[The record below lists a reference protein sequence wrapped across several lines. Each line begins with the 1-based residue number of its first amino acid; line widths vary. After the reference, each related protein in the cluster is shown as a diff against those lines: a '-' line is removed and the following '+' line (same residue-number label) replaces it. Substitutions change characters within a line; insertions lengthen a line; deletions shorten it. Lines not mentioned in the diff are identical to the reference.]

1 MASGKPQGSGA
12 NGSVGQQIL
21 MILLAVAALWVI
33 FRLVKNEGLGI
44 AGLGG
49 KDPNAIRLTY
59 VPADFSP
66 NLDEQATLQIL
77 TQPDKYRK
85 EFNELVYN
93 FNLSLLFHV
102 ANRMGLPDSLK
113 RELEPQYKRHHSY
126 LRDLY
131 YEEFAALRG
140 MDDATLQSWYND
152 NANQA
157 VNLFHEVS
165 GKYTCFFITQIMAT
179 LLKTGNIAGGGRNVQ
194 EPCAIALNEGLQPLV
209 ARLQR
214 QAAIMDFSA
223 SRGML
228 KEKVRRGIAELATYE
243 IQNRLGLDKQLN
255 YKVLGF
261 NISRTDLRLE
271 AVSVIKAGFK
281 LDQQFDVTFNPNQGV
296 IFVTLPPPAI
306 LSHEVYPKVDRL
318 DVGWLA
324 GISGDEL
331 NRNLNA
337 LRQEARRDALENERI
352 LQKAQMRADSVM
364 QMLLGPIAKG
374 MNRNYRIQVRYKDLA
389 PSLDAPP
396 ATHTPPAPPA
406 SPAPDKPR
414 MVPQ

>member
-1 MASGKPQGSGA
+1 MASGKPQGG
-12 NGSVGQQIL
+12 GTGGGTGGGIGQQIL
-21 MILLAVAALWVI
+21 MILLAIAALWVI
-33 FRLVKNEGLGI
+33 VRLFKNEGLGLP
-44 AGLGG
+44 GLGG
-49 KDPNAIRLTY
+49 SDPNAVRLTY
-59 VPADFSP
+59 VPSDFTP

-131 YEEFAALRG
+131 YEEFSALRG
-140 MDDATLQSWYND
+140 MDDASLQSWYND

-179 LLKTGNIAGGGRNVQ
+179 LLKTSSIAGVGRNVQ
-194 EPCAIALNEGLQPLV
+194 EPCAIALNEGLKPLV
-209 ARLQR
+209 TRLQR

-255 YKVLGF
+255 YKVLGI

-281 LDQQFDVTFNPNQGV
+281 LDQQFDVTFNPNQGIV
-296 IFVTLPPPAI
+296 FVTLPPPTI

-331 NRNLNA
+331 NSNLNA
-337 LRQEARRDALENERI
+337 LRQEARRDAIENERI

-364 QMLLGPIAKG
+364 QMILGPIAKG
-374 MNRNYRIQVRYKDLA
+374 MNKNYRIQVRYKGAA
-389 PSLDAPP
+389 PPLDAP
-396 ATHTPPAPPA
+396 APAPT
-406 SPAPDKPR
+406 PAPDKPR
-414 MVPQ
+414 LIPQ